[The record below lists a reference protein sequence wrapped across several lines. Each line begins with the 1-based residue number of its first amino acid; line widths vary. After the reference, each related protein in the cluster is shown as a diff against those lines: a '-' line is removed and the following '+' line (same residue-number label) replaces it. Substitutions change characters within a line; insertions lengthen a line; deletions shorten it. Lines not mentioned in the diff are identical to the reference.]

1 MPKNL
6 YSGPSKKSK
15 ESKKSID
22 TIEPR
27 VKLYSL
33 AAAAA
38 GVSVLALTQASVGEV
53 VITKKNIP
61 LNTGGP
67 VSIDLNKDGLAD
79 FQFSIT
85 GYRTTR
91 SSHLHTKETVKP
103 LTHGGLVGGPWNGH
117 PGPYASALL
126 RGAKIGSS
134 AHFVGG
140 KVVIQR
146 NSEYDSGAGISYGNW
161 PFTYGGSDGTE
172 VRFLGVKFQIKGQT
186 HYGWIRLAVGVGRKA
201 VPGAVLGYAY
211 ETIAN
216 KRISAGNTST
226 SSNNARS
233 NDAQSVEEMKK
244 PGHPSLGMLA
254 LGAGGLAIWRR
265 DEWLSSQA

>member
-1 MPKNL
+1 MPKHL

-15 ESKKSID
+15 KSID
-22 TIEPR
+22 TIDHR

-33 AAAAA
+33 SAAAA

-85 GYRTTR
+85 SYRTTR
-91 SSHLHTKETVKP
+91 SSHLHLRETVKP
-103 LTHGGLVGGPWNGH
+103 LTHGGLIGGPWNGL
-117 PGPYASALL
+117 PGPYASALV
-126 RGAKIGSS
+126 RGATIGPS

-140 KVVIQR
+140 NVVIQR
-146 NSEYDSGAGISYGNW
+146 NIEYSSGQGGSYGNW

-216 KRISAGNTST
+216 TRLSAGNTSS
-226 SSNNARS
+226 SSNHARS
-233 NDAQSVEEMKK
+233 DDSQSVEYIRK
-244 PGHPSLGMLA
+244 PGHPSMGMLA
-254 LGAGGLAIWRR
+254 LGAGGLALWRR
-265 DEWLSSQA
+265 DEWLSSEA

>member
-6 YSGPSKKSK
+6 YSGPSKKSM
-15 ESKKSID
+15 D
-22 TIEPR
+22 TIDHR

-61 LNTGGP
+61 LNTGSP
-67 VSIDLNKDGLAD
+67 VSIDFNKDGLAD

-85 GYRTTR
+85 SYRTTR
-91 SSHLHTKETVKP
+91 SSHLHAKETVKP
-103 LTHGGLVGGPWNGH
+103 LTHGGLIGGPWNAY
-117 PGPYASALL
+117 PGPYASALV
-126 RGAKIGSS
+126 RGANIGPS

-146 NSEYDSGAGISYGNW
+146 NSEYDSGSGRSYGNW
-161 PFTYGGSDGTE
+161 PFTYGGSNGTE

-211 ETIAN
+211 ETVAN
-216 KRISAGNTST
+216 KPILAGIAGTATTDKTTAEVQAPNCIQ
-226 SSNNARS
+226 NQ
-233 NDAQSVEEMKK
+233 D
-244 PGHPSLGMLA
+244 GPSLGMLA
-254 LGAGGLAIWRR
+254 AGADALPIWRR
-265 DEWLSSQA
+265 EETSALQ